1 MMAARAPRTGVSVN
15 ADEPAPVVQAI
26 SSSISGPLD
35 TERKDGGRTD
45 RAGLAGIS
53 R

>member
-1 MMAARAPRTGVSVN
+1 MKAAKAPGIGVSVN
-15 ADEPAPVVQAI
+15 ADEPAPVVQPI
-26 SSSISGPLD
+26 SSSISGSVD
-35 TERKDGGRTD
+35 TERKDGKRTD